1 MLRHFAATVWGAQD
15 SETVACAHGYP
26 QATIRGTL
34 WGGNLSLL
42 AHLAGTPYLP
52 AIEGGILYVEEI
64 AEDPYAVE
72 RLLLQLQHA
81 GTLPHQAAILLGDFS
96 RCVPDNP
103 ARYPYSMVEVVE
115 SIRAIAP
122 CPVLTGLPFGHV
134 AKKLTLPF
142 GVPALLSLGAD
153 EYSLTWPGLAGS

>member
-1 MLRHFAATVWGAQD
+1 MLRHFAATVWEAQD

-26 QATIRGTL
+26 PGAIGGTL

-42 AHLAGTPYLP
+42 SHLAGTPYLP
-52 AIEGGILYVEEI
+52 AIDGGLLYVEEI

-72 RLLLQLQHA
+72 RQFLQLQHA
-81 GTLPHQAAILLGDFS
+81 GILPRQAAIILGDFS

-103 ARYPYSMVEVVE
+103 ARYPYAMDEVVE
-115 SIRAIAP
+115 TLRAIAP
-122 CPVLTGLPFGHV
+122 GPVLTGLPFGHV

-142 GVPALLSLGAD
+142 GVPGILTLGRD
-153 EYSLTWPGLAGS
+153 EYALSWPGLGAT